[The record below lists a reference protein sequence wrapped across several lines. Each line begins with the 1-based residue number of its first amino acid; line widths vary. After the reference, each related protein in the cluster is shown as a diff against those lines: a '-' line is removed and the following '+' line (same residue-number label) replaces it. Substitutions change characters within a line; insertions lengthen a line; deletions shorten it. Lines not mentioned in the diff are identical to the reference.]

1 MYVSSEN
8 NSMQEQIKAA
18 KMLAFFSKLE
28 EKDKDIVIA
37 MAESL
42 VEKCKGIKK
51 MTGVITAPV
60 VFQRS
65 HGVCAD

>member
-8 NSMQEQIKAA
+8 NSVQEQIKAA

-28 EKDKDIVIA
+28 EKDKDIVIT

-42 VEKCKGIKK
+42 VEKSKGIKN
-51 MTGVITAPV
+51 MVGAIAAPV
-60 VFQRS
+60 VLHRNL
-65 HGVCAD
+65 GICAD